1 MSVPLSLVK
10 KSPAFRRGNGSSP
23 EKGQQP
29 QPQPPLL
36 LPQPLLHPQ
45 PLPQNRNRRMM
56 AMMIQQQLLP
66 PKQEF

>member
-1 MSVPLSLVK
+1 MTRRS
-10 KSPAFRRGNGSSP
+10 SPAVGRGSGLCAINR
-23 EKGQQP
+23 QQP

-36 LPQPLLHPQ
+36 PPQLLLHPQ
-45 PLPQNRNRRMM
+45 PLPQNRNSRMM